1 MVTDEKQ
8 MEVIMRKVV
17 LVPILGM
24 FLLFFATTHV
34 SATETTVKLGIVDL
48 NKAVNESSQGKKA
61 TVELESAIKGKQ
73 EELDGKGK
81 AFEKLKS
88 QIDAQGSAMSAEVR
102 KNKEDEL
109 ERLTREYQRELSDSR
124 KEMQKKE
131 NELTGHIVK
140 ELREIINIIAHEDR
154 YDLII
159 DKIPT
164 LVLFEDNGLDITDK
178 VIKKLYEKKK

>member
-1 MVTDEKQ
+1 MRHFSDYDVAPSCRMVTDEKQ

-34 SATETTVKLGIVDL
+34 SATETAVKLGIVDL

-61 TVELESAIKGKQ
+61 KVELESAIKGKQ

-81 AFEKLKS
+81 AIEKLKS

-109 ERLTREYQRELSDSR
+109 ERLTREYQRDLADSQ
-124 KEMQKKE
+124 KEMQKKKT
-131 NELTGHIVK
+131 NSQGILLK
-140 ELREIINIIAHEDR
+140 S
-154 YDLII
+154 
-159 DKIPT
+159 
-164 LVLFEDNGLDITDK
+164 
-178 VIKKLYEKKK
+178 

>member
-1 MVTDEKQ
+1 
-8 MEVIMRKVV
+8 MRKVV

-34 SATETTVKLGIVDL
+34 SATETAVKLSIVDL

-61 TVELESAIKGKQ
+61 KVELESAIKGKQ

-81 AFEKLKS
+81 AIEKLKS

-109 ERLTREYQRELSDSR
+109 ERLTREYQRDLADSQ
-124 KEMQKKE
+124 KEMQKKKT
-131 NELTGHIVK
+131 NSQGILLK
-140 ELREIINIIAHEDR
+140 S
-154 YDLII
+154 
-159 DKIPT
+159 
-164 LVLFEDNGLDITDK
+164 
-178 VIKKLYEKKK
+178 

>member
-1 MVTDEKQ
+1 MK
-8 MEVIMRKVV
+8 KVV

-34 SATETTVKLGIVDL
+34 SATETAVKLGIVDL

-61 TVELESAIKGKQ
+61 KVELESAIKGKQ

-109 ERLTREYQRELSDSR
+109 ERLTREYQRDLADSQ
-124 KEMQKKE
+124 KEMQKKKT
-131 NELTGHIVK
+131 NSQGILLK
-140 ELREIINIIAHEDR
+140 S
-154 YDLII
+154 
-159 DKIPT
+159 
-164 LVLFEDNGLDITDK
+164 
-178 VIKKLYEKKK
+178 